1 MAQNN
6 KDNVTVGKPTPGGAV
21 FYAPA
26 GTALPDGVPTNDPF
40 TDLGEA
46 FTNLGYVSEDGLTK
60 TTTEEGDDLVAWGGD
75 IVAHNQTNFS
85 KTFALNFIEVVN
97 EDVLALLMGKDNV
110 KKREDGVLQVDEVAD
125 SLPHF
130 VLVIYTTQGNGD
142 NMRIHRQVVG
152 DAQITDR
159 SGDETYNNSDLVAL
173 PATVTAFKF
182 TDTIDSKQKLVR
194 NEWSEPVTAVTDV
207 SSVSITPST
216 ASVAVN
222 ATKKLSATV
231 TPSDASDKTVT
242 WKSDKTSVA
251 TVSTDGT
258 VTGKAAGTANIT
270 ATSASNPDKTA
281 TCVVTVTA
289 S

>member
-40 TDLGEA
+40 TDLGEEY
-46 FTNLGYVSEDGLTK
+46 TNLGYVSEDGLTK
-60 TTTEEGDDLVAWGGD
+60 TITEEGDDLVAWGGD
-75 IVAHNQTNFS
+75 TVAHNQTNYS
-85 KTFALNFIEVVN
+85 ETYSLNFIETVN
-97 EDVLALLMGKDNV
+97 EDVLAFLKGKDNV
-110 KKREDGVLQVDEVAD
+110 TKREDGVLQVDEVAD
-125 SLPHF
+125 ALPHC
-130 VLVIYTTQGNGD
+130 VLVIYTLQGNGD
-142 NMRIHRQVVG
+142 TMRVRRQVVA

-159 SGDETYNNSDLVAL
+159 SGDETYNNSDLVAMS
-173 PATVTAFKF
+173 ATITAFKF
-182 TDTIDSKQKLVR
+182 TDPINGKQKFVR

-207 SSVSITPST
+207 SSVSVTPST

-258 VTGKAAGTANIT
+258 VTGKSAGTANIT
-270 ATSASNPDKTA
+270 ATSTSNPDKTA
-281 TCVVTVTA
+281 TCVVTVTSA
-289 S
+289 

>member
-40 TDLGEA
+40 TDLGEEY
-46 FTNLGYVSEDGLTK
+46 TNLGYVSEDGLTK
-60 TTTEEGDDLVAWGGD
+60 TITEEGDDLVAWGGD
-75 IVAHNQTNFS
+75 TVAHNQTNYS
-85 KTFALNFIEVVN
+85 ETYSLNFIETVN
-97 EDVLALLMGKDNV
+97 EDVLAFLKGKDNV
-110 KKREDGVLQVDEVAD
+110 TKREDGVLQVDEVAD
-125 SLPHF
+125 ALPHC
-130 VLVIYTTQGNGD
+130 VLVIYTLQGNGD
-142 NMRIHRQVVG
+142 TMRVRRQVVA

-159 SGDETYNNSDLVAL
+159 SGDETYNNSDLVAMS
-173 PATVTAFKF
+173 ATITAFKF
-182 TDTIDSKQKLVR
+182 TDPINGKQKFVR

-207 SSVSITPST
+207 SSVSVTPST

-258 VTGKAAGTANIT
+258 VTGKSAGTANIT
-270 ATSASNPDKTA
+270 ATSTSNPDKTA
-281 TCVVTVTA
+281 TCVVTVTPA
-289 S
+289 